1 MNDMFN
7 KGRLV
12 LWSFV
17 ALIFVVLP
25 FIFSGGFSLS
35 MLSQMG
41 IMIIFV
47 LSYNMLL
54 GQTGLLSFG
63 HAVYFGLGAF
73 MTAHAINFVEAGTLG
88 LPISLMP
95 LIGGLTGLCFGL
107 LLGFVTTRRP
117 GTPFAMISLGIAE
130 MVAASALM
138 FTTFFGGEG
147 GIVTNRTAGG
157 AVWGVSYGPQ
167 IQVYYLIAVW
177 CFLSMVLMFAITR
190 TPLGRIAN
198 AVRDNPE
205 RAQFVGYNPTR
216 VRWLMM
222 SLAGFFAGIG
232 GALAT
237 INYEIITAEALG
249 LMASGNV
256 VLMAFIGGIG
266 QFWGPMIGAVLV
278 TLLQSALSNF
288 TQAWLLYFGLLF
300 LLIILYSP
308 GGISNLI
315 SIHVPVWRAG
325 LIKKLLP
332 SYGYALVTG
341 FVTLLGIVG
350 GIEMLY
356 RGTLFGGINDG
367 TTWVIAALLICVGGF
382 FLKRAIG
389 SVRRVWE
396 DMSPDLAR
404 WV

>member
-1 MNDMFN
+1 MREMFN
-7 KGRLV
+7 TGRLL
-12 LWSFV
+12 LWGGV
-17 ALIFVVLP
+17 ALLFLFLP
-25 FIFSGGFSLS
+25 LIFSGGFSLS

-41 IMIIFV
+41 IMIIFA

-73 MTAHAINFVEAGTLG
+73 VTAHAINFVEAGTFG
-88 LPISLMP
+88 LPISFMP
-95 LIGGLTGLCFGL
+95 LVGGMTGLFFSL
-107 LLGFVTTRRP
+107 ILGFVTTRRP

-157 AVWGVSYGPQ
+157 ASWGVSYGPQ
-167 IQVYYLIAVW
+167 IQVYFLIAVW
-177 CFLSMVLMFAITR
+177 CFVSMALMFAITR

-205 RAQFVGYNPTR
+205 RAQFIGYNPTR

-222 SLAGFFAGIG
+222 SLAGFFAGIA

-278 TLLQSALSNF
+278 TWLQSALSNF

-300 LLIILYSP
+300 LLIILFSP

-315 SIHVPVWRAG
+315 TIHMPAWRAG
-325 LIKKLLP
+325 VVKRLMP
-332 SYGYALVTG
+332 SYGFAFLS
-341 FVTLLGIVG
+341 G
-350 GIEMLY
+350 GIAFIGVVGVIELLY
-356 RGTLFGGINDG
+356 RGALFGGVHVG
-367 TTWVIAALLICVGGF
+367 LTWIASTLMVVIGGF
-382 FLKRAIG
+382 FLRRAARA
-389 SVRRVWE
+389 VRKVWE
-396 DMSPDLAR
+396 DLSPELAR
-404 WV
+404 WS